1 MSADTGA
8 ADLLALALDIANDA
22 AVVVARYAADRTYAI
37 ETKSTPTDLVTEADR
52 ETEALIVRRILAAR
66 PRDGLLGEEGA
77 NRESS
82 SGVRWVIDPIDGT
95 TNFIHGIPGWTVVLA
110 GVAGANTEFGVIHD
124 PNHDEMYHARRGRG
138 AFCNDRRLSVLRGR
152 DLRRGS
158 LGVGFSG
165 RTSAGG
171 IKRLVPAIIDA
182 GGIFYR
188 NASGALSLA
197 YVAAGKLLGYVE
209 EHMNAWDCLAGQLM
223 VAEAGGVVE
232 DQDASDMV
240 ARGGRVIVATPEAWD
255 EVLAISEAA
264 YAPGQG

>member
-1 MSADTGA
+1 MQDSEIDRRYAEARRIA
-8 ADLLALALDIANDA
+8 AEAGALALDYFRRFDGLNVEVKGHQDF
-22 AVVVARYAADRTYAI
+22 V
-37 ETKSTPTDLVTEADR
+37 SEADKNVEGFVR
-52 ETEALIVRRILAAR
+52 KAIAAAFPEDGIV
-66 PRDGLLGEEGA
+66 GEEEAPKAG
-77 NRESS
+77 S
-82 SGVRWVIDPIDGT
+82 SGLVWVIDPIDGT

-110 GVAGANTEFGVIHD
+110 GAVGRHTEFGVIHD

-138 AFCNDRRLSVLRGR
+138 AFCNDRRLSVLHGR

-197 YVAAGKLLGYVE
+197 YVAAGRLLGYVE
-209 EHMNAWDCLAGQLM
+209 EHMNAWDCIAGQLM

-232 DQDASDMV
+232 DQDASGMV
-240 ARGGRVIVATPEAWD
+240 AQGGRVIVATPETWD
-255 EVLAISEAA
+255 EVLAIAEAA
-264 YAPGQG
+264 YAPGQD

>member
-1 MSADTGA
+1 MACW
-8 ADLLALALDIANDA
+8 
-22 AVVVARYAADRTYAI
+22 R
-37 ETKSTPTDLVTEADR
+37 
-52 ETEALIVRRILAAR
+52 
-66 PRDGLLGEEGA
+66 
-77 NRESS
+77 
-82 SGVRWVIDPIDGT
+82 
-95 TNFIHGIPGWTVVLA
+95 
-110 GVAGANTEFGVIHD
+110 GVAGANTNLASSTI
-124 PNHDEMYHARRGRG
+124 PTTTRYHTRRGWAHLQRE
-138 AFCNDRRLSVLRGR
+138 ALNSAERR
-152 DLRRGS
+152 DLRR
-158 LGVGFSG
+158 VAWRRFFG

>member
-1 MSADTGA
+1 MHDSEIDRRYTEARRIA
-8 ADLLALALDIANDA
+8 AEAGALALDYFRRFDGLDGE
-22 AVVVARYAADRTYAI
+22 VKGHQDFV
-37 ETKSTPTDLVTEADR
+37 SEADKNVESFVR
-52 ETEALIVRRILAAR
+52 AQIAAAFPEDGIV
-66 PRDGLLGEEGA
+66 GEEEAPKPGT
-77 NRESS
+77 
-82 SGVRWVIDPIDGT
+82 SGLVWVIDPIDGT